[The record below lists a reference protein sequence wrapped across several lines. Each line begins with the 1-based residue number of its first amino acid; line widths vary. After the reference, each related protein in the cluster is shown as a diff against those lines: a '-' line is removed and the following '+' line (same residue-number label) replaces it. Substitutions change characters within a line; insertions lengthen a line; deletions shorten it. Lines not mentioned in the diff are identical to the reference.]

1 MRAFDEAAEQLEAEQ
16 AEQKEAIEASAPLL
30 YDVPELDAGT
40 DVRLVPATGDHAP
53 VLARL
58 MWDREVMLQT
68 GSIHSTDRA
77 DRLASGEDSP
87 DYTVAQLEEIYDR
100 WSVAVDRAVWVIE
113 SRGEIV
119 GEILLL
125 DLDAANLSCGL
136 RLWIAGR
143 TGNGIGTR
151 AIRAALSHAFD
162 TVGLHRVSLEVYA
175 HNPRARRLY
184 ARIGFVHEGTL
195 RDALRLDGRWVD
207 AHVMSLLRP
216 EWERRRAAGG
226 STQV

>member
-40 DVRLVPATGDHAP
+40 GVRLVPATGDHAQ

-113 SRGEIV
+113 SHGEVV

-136 RLWIAGR
+136 RLWIARR

-151 AIRAALSHAFD
+151 ALRAALSHAFD
-162 TVGLHRVSLEVYA
+162 TVGLHRVSLEVYD

-195 RDALRLDGRWVD
+195 RDALRLDGHWVD

-216 EWERRRAAGG
+216 EWERLRAAGG